1 MTWNGADVRQTGQA
15 AQAGRQGVIVCHF
28 CYFSQ
33 AATNILRPSIH
44 ISIIIVKLGLEKAK
58 SGNCSADA
66 FFWYDY

>member
-1 MTWNGADVRQTGQA
+1 MSDRQGR
-15 AQAGRQGVIVCHF
+15 QAGRQGVIDRCHF

-66 FFWYDY
+66 FFLVRLKQVKIPD